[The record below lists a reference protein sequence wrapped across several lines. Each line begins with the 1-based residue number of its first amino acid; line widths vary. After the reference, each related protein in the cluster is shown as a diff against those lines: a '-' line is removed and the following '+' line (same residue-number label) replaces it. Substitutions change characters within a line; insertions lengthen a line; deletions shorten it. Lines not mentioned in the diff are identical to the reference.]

1 MGLGKISD
9 LANPKT
15 VILFLL
21 QFVLVIGFLSYR
33 SYMDSSDTCIK
44 CHGDKKRMEELGY
57 PQFYMTEED
66 VKKETGH
73 KYARC
78 RDCHLGNG
86 RTMEPDKA
94 HKGLLRPLFVSD
106 AGEVLDRKRLYD
118 KSEIELNRLLPQGS
132 DRLFEMLPKKRDEKG
147 NLYIHP
153 QVRNLLWHDRD
164 PETLN
169 FAPEIAEKTCS
180 KSGCHVDELRQFKK
194 TIMARNFRQRT
205 MRTWLE
211 PYGPHNCGPSFAD
224 PPPPEVL
231 EGSEFDFNNTV
242 KIQKDLNIEFSKEQ
256 AAVKQK
262 FCNVC
267 HAGCLD
273 CHYTPGRD
281 GKVHSFTKRPD
292 SYSCAGWGRGNSI
305 CHPGAMQSRRG
316 ETYIGKDYSIP
327 RGMEPDIHLKKNI
340 HCRDCHQTGELGMG
354 DMERKASCQDCHVEI
369 EEAHKRSIHKDLL
382 CTACHV
388 RRAGGYQITIWGKGL
403 VGGRENPFKKYSLY
417 YGIQEPLILMK
428 DQNGKWFPVKIWP
441 HAVGNIKRDVLPS
454 GIRFRW
460 PDGSTRDMYAVIG
473 TFDHLP
479 GANKHLLWLE
489 IQEVSHPFERSRK
502 CDDCHK
508 ERQVSLSEWEFQDD
522 QGAEPFKGSYRI
534 VADKD
539 GLRIEDLKNTTPIIP
554 LEGYRLEDFASWLY
568 LKDKWKVKGDF
579 SIKTDKKK
587 YKRYLRLDEEIRKIP
602 VAILKERLGITESL
616 KPNIIKAIAIHNPD
630 GLK

>member
-1 MGLGKISD
+1 MGLGRISD
-9 LANPKT
+9 SVNPKT
-15 VILFLL
+15 VILFFL
-21 QFVLVIGFLSYR
+21 QFFLVTGFLGYR
-33 SYMDSSDTCIK
+33 SYMDSSETCIK
-44 CHGDKKRMEELGY
+44 CHGDKRKMEELGY

-73 KYARC
+73 RYAKC

-86 RTMEPDKA
+86 RTMNPDKA
-94 HKGLLRPLFVSD
+94 HKGLLRPLFVSN
-106 AGEVLDRKRLYD
+106 AGEVLERKRLYD
-118 KSEIELNRLLPQGS
+118 KKETNLNRLLPSGN
-132 DRLFEMLPKKRDEKG
+132 DRLFEMLPKKRDERG

-153 QVRNLLWHDRD
+153 EVRNLLWHDRD

-169 FAPEIAEKTCS
+169 FDPEVAEKTCS
-180 KSGCHVDELRQFKK
+180 KPGCHVEELRQFKK

-231 EGSEFDFNNTV
+231 EGAEFDFNNTGR
-242 KIQKDLNIEFSKEQ
+242 IQKELNIEFSKEQ
-256 AAVKQK
+256 AAIKQR

-273 CHYTPGRD
+273 CHYTPGKD
-281 GKVHSFTKRPD
+281 GKVHSFTKKPD

-316 ETYIGKDYSIP
+316 ETYIGGDYSIP
-327 RGMEPDIHLKKNI
+327 RGMDSDEHFKKNI
-340 HCRDCHQTGELGMG
+340 HCRDCHLTGELGMG
-354 DMERKASCQDCHVEI
+354 DMERRASCQDCHVEI
-369 EEAHKRSIHKDLL
+369 EEAHEKSIHKDLT

-403 VGGRENPFKKYSLY
+403 VGGKENPFKKYSLY
-417 YGIQEPLILMK
+417 YGGQEPLILIK
-428 DQNGKWFPVKIWP
+428 DQKGKWFPVKIWP
-441 HAVGNIKRDVLPS
+441 HAVGNIKRDVEPS
-454 GIRFRW
+454 AIKFRW
-460 PDGSTRDMYAVIG
+460 PDGSTRDMYAIIG
-473 TFDHLP
+473 TFDGLP

-489 IQEVSHPFERSRK
+489 IQEVSHPFGRSRK

-508 ERQVSLSEWEFQDD
+508 ERQVSVSHWEFQDD

-534 VADKD
+534 VADKY
-539 GLRIEDLKNTTPIIP
+539 GLRIEDMKNTTPIIS

-568 LKDKWKVKGDF
+568 LKDRWQIKGDF
-579 SIKTDKKK
+579 SIKTDPKK
-587 YKRYLRLDEEIRKIP
+587 YKRYLRLDEEIRKTP
-602 VAILKERLGITESL
+602 VVLLKERLGIKERL
-616 KPNIIKAIAIHNPD
+616 KPDVIKAIALHNPD